1 MTNKTNTSIDIGKG
15 LTDARFPQKEL
26 ATITILVALAC
37 TYLFMTDYFTVLQ
50 VNPEAQMKQ
59 IEEAKEFF
67 LEILH
72 VNPDD
77 KVARIYVQRCENIQQ
92 YGIAEE
98 WKGVWAWI
106 ESLRNR
112 GV

>member
-1 MTNKTNTSIDIGKG
+1 MFDGDLPEIIEVKQQTLMLFKEGFKLYHQAKFTGATS
-15 LTDARFPQKEL
+15 
-26 ATITILVALAC
+26 
-37 TYLFMTDYFTVLQ
+37 LFSDVLQ

-67 LEILH
+67 LEVLH
-72 VNPDD
+72 VNPED
-77 KVARIYVQRCENIQQ
+77 KVTQIYVQRCESIQQ

-106 ESLRNR
+106 ESLRDR
-112 GV
+112 GI